1 MKTRSF
7 RILHA
12 CLAAAIVSPAFA
24 VEAPADD
31 APPPPRELGRVDALP
46 QIKLPP
52 PSKPQAAAPFL
63 GVISSELPDMLA
75 DHLGLGAGEGVVI
88 RSLVPGGPAEK
99 GGVRLNDVILKI
111 AGEPVGNA
119 AELTQRIIKHKPGDT
134 VSLDLIQKGEPKK
147 VDVVLGVKPAEL
159 AAAELQP
166 LQHLDMEALP
176 RELADR
182 VRDAVSGNLG
192 GLDIQHGQIQGQIP
206 PNMEEAIR
214 EMQRRVEAMT
224 GAVAVPGNPRL
235 NPDLQVQGE
244 SVIRM
249 KDQDGSV
256 EVKAKDGAK
265 EVTIRDGNDEVIWS
279 GPWNNA
285 QDQASA
291 PAGIRERIDSLNLES
306 GPNGHGFRLK
316 MGTRPLLKN

>member
-31 APPPPRELGRVDALP
+31 APPPPRESGRVDALP

-52 PSKPQAAAPFL
+52 PSQPKASAPFL
-63 GVISSELPDMLA
+63 GVISSEVPDMLA
-75 DHLGLGAGEGVVI
+75 DHLGLGSGDGVVI

-99 GGVRLNDVILKI
+99 GGVRLNDIILKI
-111 AGEPVGNA
+111 AGESVGNA

-134 VSLDLIQKGEPKK
+134 VSLELIQKGKTK
-147 VDVVLGVKPAEL
+147 TVDVVLGVKPPEL

-192 GLDIQHGQIQGQIP
+192 GLDIQHGQIHGQIP

-214 EMQRRVEAMT
+214 EMQKRVEAMT
-224 GAVAVPGNPRL
+224 GAMALPNTPRSGR
-235 NPDLQVQGE
+235 DVQVQGE

-249 KDQDGSV
+249 QDQEGSV
-256 EVKAKDGAK
+256 EVKSKDGAK
-265 EVTIRDGNDEVIWS
+265 EVTIRNSSDEVIWT
-279 GPWNNA
+279 GPWNTA
-285 QDQASA
+285 QDQAAA
-291 PAGIRERIDSLNLES
+291 PAEIRERIDSLNLDS
-306 GPNGHGFRLK
+306 GPNGHGLRLK
-316 MGTRPLLKN
+316 MGPRPLLKN